1 MYKMYNEAKQKILA
15 VIGVALREIRRM
27 SEYLKQ
33 KFSAA
38 VGRFKKTSKRRRI
51 GYLLVAVGIAGCFT
65 ALAIFQA
72 KVNKTAVKE
81 FLLAASYYQEAQN
94 AEQKEEK
101 LEKFQEARLIYESI
115 LSKFWAKDKR
125 RALFYLGS
133 CLCSLGEYEEASK
146 VLQKF
151 ESKYRNDYFAPWTKM
166 KLASI
171 YEELQKYEEAVETYK
186 KIPKTYPE
194 SLLVSQALLG
204 VAGCQKLQD
213 KQGEARKSCEELIL
227 RYPLSEEKKVAEMMI
242 QQLEIEE

>member
-1 MYKMYNEAKQKILA
+1 MYSEAKRKFSAIIGA
-15 VIGVALREIRRM
+15 VIREIRRM

-33 KFSAA
+33 KSSAA
-38 VGRFKKTSKRRRI
+38 VGRFKKTSKRRRV

-72 KVNKTAVKE
+72 KVNKTAAKE

-94 AEQKEEK
+94 AEQKE
-101 LEKFQEARLIYESI
+101 EKFQEARLIYESI

-133 CLCSLGEYEEASK
+133 CLYSLGEYEEASK
-146 VLQKF
+146 ALQKF
-151 ESKYRNDYFAPWTKM
+151 ESKYRNDYFAPWAKM

-171 YEELQKYEEAVETYK
+171 YEELQEYEKAVETYK
-186 KIPKTYPE
+186 KIPERYPE
-194 SLLVSQALLG
+194 SSLVSQALLG
-204 VAGCQKLQD
+204 VARCQKLQG

-242 QQLEIEE
+242 QRLEAEE